1 LRQAAESMRV
11 TQQDYAEAGN
21 RLHEMLTSLDL
32 RVNSVTDDVGTIK
45 KLLRDGFRLP
55 AEVE

>member
-1 LRQAAESMRV
+1 
-11 TQQDYAEAGN
+11 
-21 RLHEMLTSLDL
+21 
-32 RVNSVTDDVGTIK
+32 VNNVADDVGTIK

>member
-1 LRQAAESMRV
+1 MKV